1 MVHAVRSW
9 LLRDTEKE
17 SRSTQGPRAGTKSD
31 SEPQL
36 SAVSISDFLKIV
48 NSTYHGFL
56 SNEVTGHLGYDG
68 QDIIP
73 VGENAQ
79 TSHGNFPLCAET
91 ERKYCGCR
99 CFHCHFPGF
108 NAKMERINDRIC
120 RFVFVKSGRN
130 VGKTRILTE
139 KHRTFLE
146 CSVNCLGRG

>member
-1 MVHAVRSW
+1 MRS
-9 LLRDTEKE
+9 RFPQDINKE
-17 SRSTQGPRAGTKSD
+17 NRSAQGTPAEDVPGGATRFSV
-31 SEPQL
+31 
-36 SAVSISDFLKIV
+36 VSISDFLKIV

-79 TSHGNFPLCAET
+79 TLHGDFPLCAET

-130 VGKTRILTE
+130 VGKVRILTE